1 MYGAYPGMA
10 PNPAMITAMLKQQHQ
25 QQHHGGGHKSIANK
39 INPAAAA
46 AGGAAGLAG
55 PWMPGV
61 PYGLAP
67 GIMGPVPMLR
77 TMPPASSSYNNS
89 KAANGRQHGSSGQAG
104 SSATASTGMQQRGS
118 QGGQGYVRPSGNAG
132 IGGNGVHA
140 MPHPPQGMML
150 PFGMPGMPGMPGML
164 PPFMSMGGQMP
175 QMPPGVAYPGFALG
189 QHAATQHAGAPV
201 GGKNANVGG
210 GKHGGRNSTS
220 LPVCPAMGY
229 MPPIGG
235 WPMAAAAAG
244 QFGVMAPGMYAAAGM
259 APGAGGVAGK
269 QQHGGGQ
276 GAGGMMR
283 GTAAGAKAG
292 WSK

>member
-1 MYGAYPGMA
+1 
-10 PNPAMITAMLKQQHQ
+10 MITAMLKQQQQQ
-25 QQHHGGGHKSIANK
+25 QQHGGIHKSIASK

-46 AGGAAGLAG
+46 GAAAGLAG

-67 GIMGPVPMLR
+67 GMMGPVPMLG
-77 TMPPASSSYNNS
+77 TMPPASGSYNNS

-104 SSATASTGMQQRGS
+104 SSATASAGMQQRGS
-118 QGGQGYVRPSGNAG
+118 QAGQGYMRPQGKAG
-132 IGGNGVHA
+132 SGVHA

-150 PFGMPGMPGMPGML
+150 PFGMPGMPGMM
-164 PPFMSMGGQMP
+164 PPFMMGGQMP
-175 QMPPGVAYPGFALG
+175 QMPPGVQYPGFA
-189 QHAATQHAGAPV
+189 AAQHAGAAV
-201 GGKNANVGG
+201 AGKGESGG
-210 GKHGGRNSTS
+210 GKHGGRNSMPTG
-220 LPVCPAMGY
+220 PAMGFL
-229 MPPIGG
+229 PPMGG
-235 WPMAAAAAG
+235 WPMAAAAG

-259 APGAGGVAGK
+259 GTGAGGVVGK